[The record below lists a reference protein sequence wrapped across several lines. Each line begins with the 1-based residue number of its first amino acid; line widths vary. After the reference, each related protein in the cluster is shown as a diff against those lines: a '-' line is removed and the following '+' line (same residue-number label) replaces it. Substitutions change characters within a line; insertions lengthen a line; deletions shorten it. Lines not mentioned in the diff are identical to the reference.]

1 MAALAV
7 CILLWLLSGLV
18 FLLRGPAHHRRHPG
32 TPTVSQTNIPRQC
45 RRWRQTG
52 SLFICGSQQT
62 ASRVGSDGL
71 RPEFRRL
78 ASLRL
83 NKTGRNDPTEGVNV
97 KECCAM
103 CRAHKDCCTVNSPTK
118 EPELKLELGPEEIL
132 EFKE

>member
-1 MAALAV
+1 
-7 CILLWLLSGLV
+7 G
-18 FLLRGPAHHRRHPG
+18 GG
-32 TPTVSQTNIPRQC
+32 DRQVA
-45 RRWRQTG
+45 
-52 SLFICGSQQT
+52 SSSQQT

-103 CRAHKDCCTVNSPTK
+103 CRGTSSSRGA
-118 EPELKLELGPEEIL
+118 
-132 EFKE
+132 